1 MAGNTFGKIFR
12 ITSFGESHGEC
23 VGGVIDGCP
32 SNIKVDYA
40 LLNKKIKARQTN
52 NFPYASSR
60 KESDDIIF
68 ISGIYDGKTTG
79 TPIAFTI
86 KNNDIDS
93 SNYEKNKG
101 VFKPS
106 HADFTYFKKYGIF
119 DYKVIGRASARETLV
134 RIIGGCF
141 AMMFL
146 KQFKIEIKAY
156 TTQIGKVCYNGTPII
171 DLNKTEKNDLHCP
184 DLNTYEAMLNELK
197 SAKEQNDSVGGKVS
211 CFIKNPPIGLGEP
224 VFDKLSS
231 DLAKAMLSINAAK
244 GFEYGSGF
252 EAANM
257 RGSQHNDL
265 LTSDFRT
272 KTNYSGGIQAGI
284 SNGETIYFSVAF
296 KPIASIKQNQDSV
309 NMLGEKAI
317 YKGGGRHDVCVIPR
331 VLPVVESMAA
341 LVIADHILRFNAYK
355 FN

>member
-52 NFPYASSR
+52 NFHYASSR
-60 KESDDIIF
+60 KESDEVIF

-93 SNYEKNKG
+93 SNYEENKD
-101 VFKPS
+101 VFRPS
-106 HADFTYFKKYGIF
+106 HADFTYYKKYSIF

-134 RIIGGCF
+134 RIVGGCF

-146 KQFKIEIKAY
+146 NQFQIKITAY
-156 TTQIGKVCYNGTPII
+156 TSQIGKVHYSGTPII
-171 DLNKTEKNDLHCP
+171 DLNKIEANDLHCP
-184 DLNTYEAMLNELK
+184 DLKVYESMLNELQ
-197 SAKEQNDSVGGKVS
+197 SAKEENDSVGGKVS
-211 CFIKNPPIGLGEP
+211 CLIENPPIGLGEP

-265 LTSDFRT
+265 LTSNFRT
-272 KTNYSGGIQAGI
+272 KTNHSGGIQAGI

-309 NMLGEKAI
+309 NIQGEKTI
-317 YKGGGRHDVCVIPR
+317 CKGGGRHDVCVIPR
-331 VLPVVESMAA
+331 VIPVVESMAA

>member
-1 MAGNTFGKIFR
+1 MAGNTFGKIFC

-52 NFPYASSR
+52 NFHYASSR
-60 KESDDIIF
+60 KEDDEVIF
-68 ISGIYDGKTTG
+68 ISGIYDGITTG
-79 TPIAFTI
+79 SPIAFYI

-93 SNYEKNKG
+93 SNYEENKG

-106 HADFTYFKKYGIF
+106 HADFTYLKKYGIS
-119 DYKVIGRASARETLV
+119 DYKGSGRASARETIV
-134 RIIGGCF
+134 RIVGGCF

-146 KQFKIEIKAY
+146 NQFQIKITAY
-156 TTQIGKVCYNGTPII
+156 TSQIGKVKYNGNPINN
-171 DLNKTEKNDLHCP
+171 LNKINENNLHCP
-184 DLNTYEAMLNELK
+184 DLKTYEAMLNELE
-197 SAKEQNDSVGGKVS
+197 SAKEQNDSVGGRVN
-211 CFIKNPPIGLGEP
+211 CIIENPPVGLGEP

-252 EAANM
+252 EAASM

-265 LTSDFRT
+265 LSSNFRT
-272 KTNYSGGIQAGI
+272 ITNHSGGIQAGI

-296 KPIASIKQNQDSV
+296 KPIASIRQNQDSV
-309 NMLGEKAI
+309 NTQGEKAI
-317 YKGGGRHDVCVIPR
+317 YKGGGRHDICVIPR
-331 VLPVVESMAA
+331 VLPVVEAMAA
-341 LVIADHILRFNAYK
+341 LVMADHILRFNAYK